1 MWVAVELCS
10 ALGYQKNPKLG
21 IPCFDR
27 NAGSVPLIL
36 SVSPDTSQVNSKT
49 PGKYPGLISSSSSVR
64 KFNPEQTKSK
74 DILNLPNSEKHNKEK
89 CFFFSWKL
97 CCFLAWLDIWCSPSI
112 ILERYSHLRGKALPG
127 LLKLSEPLLWE
138 TSSSVSFPPMLFS
151 SFSGMGF
158 LTTLLEDRTVK
169 TSHLPVLEC
178 ALQAGKN
185 GKSCP
190 PWKRGRGKWGTL

>member
-36 SVSPDTSQVNSKT
+36 SVSPHTSQVNSKT

-89 CFFFSWKL
+89 WFFFLENYAAFWPGWISDVLLLLFWKG
-97 CCFLAWLDIWCSPSI
+97 IHI
-112 ILERYSHLRGKALPG
+112 
-127 LLKLSEPLLWE
+127 
-138 TSSSVSFPPMLFS
+138 
-151 SFSGMGF
+151 
-158 LTTLLEDRTVK
+158 
-169 TSHLPVLEC
+169 
-178 ALQAGKN
+178 
-185 GKSCP
+185 
-190 PWKRGRGKWGTL
+190 